1 MNAAAKTSCQLI
13 EKTLR
18 KSPAF
23 KKVDEGLFVVKQ
35 GSSIVMINV
44 IAWNPD
50 RAVVRCVA
58 QLVKGVTMEVP
69 LALQLLEM
77 NALLRFGAFA
87 YVPAG
92 DVIIFSHTLLGG
104 ATLERGRADHDHS
117 RRRDHRRRIR
127 RPHRGA
133 LRRPDDARAA
143 RRERHRALPHR
154 ARQGSLQGLRSR
166 TESGRH
172 DRRQGQHPRGDRQHA
187 DRQAAE
193 GRPPRRGGHL
203 RQVRVPEPGRLDEGP
218 RRAQHHRGRRAARPA
233 QARRHHR
240 RGDQRQHRRGAGA
253 GRGDARLQVRLRDAR
268 QDVAGEDRRRCA
280 RSARAS

>member
-23 KKVDEGLFVVKQ
+23 KKVDEGLYVVKQ

-92 DVIIFSHTLLGG
+92 RRHHLL
-104 ATLERGRADHDHS
+104 AHA
-117 RRRDHRRRIR
+117 
-127 RPHRGA
+127 
-133 LRRPDDARAA
+133 ARAA
-143 RRERHRALPHR
+143 RRWTP
-154 ARQGSLQGLRSR
+154 RS
-166 TESGRH
+166 
-172 DRRQGQHPRGDRQHA
+172 
-187 DRQAAE
+187 
-193 GRPPRRGGHL
+193 
-203 RQVRVPEPGRLDEGP
+203 
-218 RRAQHHRGRRAARPA
+218 
-233 QARRHHR
+233 
-240 RGDQRQHRRGAGA
+240 
-253 GRGDARLQVRLRDAR
+253 
-268 QDVAGEDRRRCA
+268 
-280 RSARAS
+280 